1 MNNLKFR
8 AWDKVLKVMSE
19 IIRIDL
25 LKKEIIHYETNNCC
39 YKEINV
45 NFNNYIIMQSTGFK
59 DKNGKEIFIGDI
71 VKFPD
76 EYEFVDG
83 AGETTDVTVCNG
95 FNIAS
100 VVKKGS
106 YITLDN
112 FVYEYEITE
121 TELDNHECTFDDLD
135 FKNFEIIGNIYEN
148 KELIKNE
155 QS

>member
-8 AWDKVLKVMSE
+8 AWDKANKEMLKIDVIDFFLKGIRVLEHKDNSFFMKFSDVE
-19 IIRIDL
+19 
-25 LKKEIIHYETNNCC
+25 
-39 YKEINV
+39 
-45 NFNNYIIMQSTGFK
+45 IMQSTGYK
-59 DKNGKEIFIGDI
+59 DKKGTEIFIGDI

-100 VVKKGS
+100 VVNKGS
-106 YITLDN
+106 NITLDN
-112 FVYEYEITE
+112 FAGKDGFTE
-121 TELDNHECTFDDLD
+121 RELENYECTFDDLD

-148 KELIKNE
+148 KELLENDR
-155 QS
+155 

>member
-8 AWDKVLKVMSE
+8 AWDKANKEMLKIDVIDFFLKGIRVLEHNGNSFFMKFSDVE
-19 IIRIDL
+19 
-25 LKKEIIHYETNNCC
+25 
-39 YKEINV
+39 
-45 NFNNYIIMQSTGFK
+45 IMQSTGLK

-83 AGETTDVTVCNG
+83 AGETTDVTACDG

-100 VVKKGS
+100 VVNKGS

-112 FVYEYEITE
+112 FVRENGATE
-121 TELDNHECTFDDLD
+121 RELENYECTFDDLD
-135 FKNFEIIGNIYEN
+135 FKNFEVIGNIYEN
-148 KELIKNE
+148 EELLG
-155 QS
+155 